1 MKIADI
7 EQLQI
12 ADLLPTPKGVALAL
26 LNACRRENVTINEIA
41 KLIQTDPALSGR
53 LILRANAAN
62 QRSRPISA
70 VSDAISRIGLI
81 AVKQLA
87 MGFSLIDQYQ
97 QGPCKAFDY
106 YEFWSHS
113 LLMGIAMQELDKRMH
128 VSAPDEL
135 FSCGLMARIG
145 CLALATVYPDQYAE
159 LLKQQA
165 PHLAL
170 NALEQQYMQT
180 DHNEITAAMLI
191 NFGFPRIFVESVYYH
206 ETPEESNFSEGS
218 RPYQLVR
225 MLHLARKIADFGL
238 AEESRHSECMSEL
251 IFLGGKSG
259 LNAEAFGEMIDQVMQ
274 EWRGWSEVFKM
285 PGMELPPSFIKI
297 VNDTAPRQ
305 ESKKNASSLRIL
317 LVEDDAAMQMLV
329 KEFLTNVLGHTVFTA
344 DDGRQALALALKE
357 MPHIVVTDWL
367 MPVMNGLELTCA
379 LRATDWGKNL
389 YIIMLTGVEDEE
401 EIIQAFDAGVDD
413 YVAKPIN
420 FRAFRA
426 RLRAAWHYRQL
437 QESWERDREQLKRFS
452 AELALINRK
461 LEHYALTDMLTELPN
476 RRSGMETLTEAWSV
490 ADRSD
495 LFMAIMLVDIDHFK
509 IINDTYGHAV
519 GDAVLK
525 EIAVLFRKAARKG
538 DIFCRLGGEEFLVVC
553 RPGNADTKSVATF
566 AERLR
571 QLIAAHPIRAGESTI
586 GITVSIG
593 IALKDPEIKNENQL
607 MIAADKALYAAKN
620 EGRNRVFLASG
631 DKCMPVSGNIRTKN

>member
-87 MGFSLIDQYQ
+87 LGFSLIDQYQ
-97 QGPCKAFDY
+97 QGPCKTFDY

-165 PHLAL
+165 PNLAL

-225 MLHLARKIADFGL
+225 MLHLARRIADFGL
-238 AEESRHSECMSEL
+238 TEESRHSECMPEL

-259 LNAEAFGEMIDQVMQ
+259 LNAETFGEMIDEVMQ
-274 EWRGWSEVFKM
+274 EWRGWSEVLKM

-317 LVEDDAAMQMLV
+317 LVEDDAAAQMLV
-329 KEFLTNVLGHTVFTA
+329 KEFLTNVLGHTVVTA
-344 DDGRQALALALKE
+344 DDGRQALALALEE

-367 MPVMNGLELTCA
+367 MPVMDGLELTRA

-452 AELALINRK
+452 AELALTNRK

-476 RRSGMETLTEAWSV
+476 RRSGMETLIEAWSV
-490 ADRSD
+490 AGRSG

-553 RPGNADTKSVATF
+553 RPGNADAKSVITF

-571 QLIAAHPIRAGESTI
+571 QLIAAHPIRTGESTI

-620 EGRNRVFLASG
+620 EGRNRVFLVSG
-631 DKCMPVSGNIRTKN
+631 DKCMPVSGNIPTKT